1 MTADAPSD
9 QDRSRVVME
18 LGNNCVACGSDRT
31 RGRYE
36 VPETMYRTG
45 DSFTY
50 RECDVCGSLQID
62 TVPSDLAVHYDS
74 GHYYSFAEPN
84 PRLQRGWLRWAP
96 TRVALRLNTDVYLRT
111 GFGRGFSWARK
122 AGIRPADR
130 ILDFGCGRG
139 ENLLMLS
146 LLGYRHL
153 LGADPFLDKS
163 IEAAPGVPVLKQT
176 HEELEGAFDW
186 VMMHHSFEHIADPRA
201 LLASIQGI
209 LNKDG
214 RVLIRMPVAGTLA
227 WRKYGVDWAQLDAP
241 RHLVLYTMD
250 GFRQIAEECGFL
262 LSDVFYDSDAF
273 QFFGSELVR
282 SGEAF
287 VGRPTERFSAQQM
300 AAWATEAERL
310 NRTRDGDQACFILQS
325 AQH

>member
-45 DSFTY
+45 DSFIY

-74 GHYYSFAEPN
+74 DHYYSFAEPN
-84 PRLQRGWLRWAP
+84 PRLQRGWLRWPP

-122 AGIRPADR
+122 AGIRP
-130 ILDFGCGRG
+130 
-139 ENLLMLS
+139 
-146 LLGYRHL
+146 
-153 LGADPFLDKS
+153 
-163 IEAAPGVPVLKQT
+163 
-176 HEELEGAFDW
+176 
-186 VMMHHSFEHIADPRA
+186 
-201 LLASIQGI
+201 
-209 LNKDG
+209 
-214 RVLIRMPVAGTLA
+214 
-227 WRKYGVDWAQLDAP
+227 
-241 RHLVLYTMD
+241 
-250 GFRQIAEECGFL
+250 EECGFL

-287 VGRPTERFSAQQM
+287 VGRPTERFSAEQM